1 MASRA
6 FWALRSARKSRE
18 DQPVLFMQGM
28 RKVLPA
34 AALGFIAASATA
46 GPSLAESRTFVVN
59 WFGGASYTQ
68 PENCPNGLNPS
79 LDQEYA
85 QELAGIGMPREQI
98 EKLFR
103 DKEKGGYGANLEF
116 VVNQRGRINGKPVNP
131 FSNPQAVP
139 DIHLKSAVG
148 KYAYGFN
155 LDGQGA
161 ASPNSWEDPET
172 HEKGVNNAFF
182 RAVGCT
188 EAFRGSLANQP
199 TYWYWVWGQMRDNQP
214 AWLVTIDGA
223 DLSKDGD
230 VTVTFDRALE
240 HMVIANNGEARQDMT
255 YRIDPDPRSH
265 NVYKAVMKNG
275 IVTITDHGNFHI
287 LENPWGTP
295 ELDLHNFHMRLS
307 MANDGTMSA
316 IMGGYQSWHQLYFQ
330 LGNSGLDRESTTGS
344 VPALYYQLKRFA
356 DAKPDPR
363 TGENAE
369 ISIAY
374 HLTAVSAFA
383 VKPKDTTEIKKV
395 ASR

>member
-1 MASRA
+1 MSSIRTKGGA
-6 FWALRSARKSRE
+6 FAVIGAVGLSAA
-18 DQPVLFMQGM
+18 FAG
-28 RKVLPA
+28 PA
-34 AALGFIAASATA
+34 AA
-46 GPSLAESRTFVVN
+46 ESRSFVVN
-59 WFGGASYTQ
+59 WFSAASYTQ
-68 PENCPNGLNPS
+68 PENCPNGLNPP

-85 QELAGIGMPREQI
+85 QELAAIGMPRDQI
-98 EKLFR
+98 EKLFKDR
-103 DKEKGGYGANLEF
+103 EKNGYGANFEF
-116 VVNQRGRINGKPVNP
+116 VINERGRINGKPVNP

-148 KYAYGFN
+148 QYAYGFN

-188 EAFRGSLANQP
+188 EAFRGSLANHP

-214 AWLVTIDGA
+214 AWLVTVDGA
-223 DLSKDGD
+223 DLGKDGE

-240 HMVIANNGEARQDMT
+240 HMVIANNGDARQDMT

-265 NVYKAVMKNG
+265 NVYKAVMRNG
-275 IVTITDHGNFHI
+275 VVTVTDHGNFHI

-295 ELDLHNFHMRLS
+295 ELDLHNFHMHLA
-307 MANDGTMSA
+307 MKGDGTMSA

-344 VPALYYQLKRFA
+344 VPALYHQLKRFA

-363 TGENAE
+363 TGENTE

-383 VKPKDTTEIKKV
+383 VQPKDTTQIKKV